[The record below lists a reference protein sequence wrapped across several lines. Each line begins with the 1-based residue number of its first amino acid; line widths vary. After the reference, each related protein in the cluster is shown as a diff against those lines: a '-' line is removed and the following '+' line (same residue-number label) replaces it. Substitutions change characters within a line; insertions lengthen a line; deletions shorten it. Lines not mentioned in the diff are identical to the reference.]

1 MRSLVTLLVLS
12 SLYICISLH
21 NAEGCC
27 CNAWNHGES
36 DCNFFGCNCE
46 KLHNGY
52 CRSCQKRWG
61 KDRKGSYCYPVPDY
75 NDYCADKKRKRE
87 INEWDD
93 FSSMDSN
100 QDGIIVFEEAL
111 AFTNIAKMENVNS
124 HLDWAT
130 RQWTLMDK
138 NQDGYVTPNEMQ
150 IYLG

>member
-1 MRSLVTLLVLS
+1 MTLLVFA
-12 SLYICISLH
+12 SLYICISLP

-27 CNAWNHGES
+27 CELWNQSGS
-36 DCNFFGCNCE
+36 DCNIFGCNCE
-46 KLHNGY
+46 NLYKGY
-52 CRSCQKRWG
+52 CQDLVRS
-61 KDRKGSYCYPVPDY
+61 GSHSGYTYFPDL